1 MRARA
6 GLVAPERLDW
16 VAPVGAFLTL
26 AAVYV
31 GVTAGPA
38 AALLPL
44 VGLLAFAL
52 LVLAFLAVPHVAVAA
67 TIPFLITLPA
77 LRVLGAEG
85 LGPAKDVVTVAAFG
99 AALLLV
105 LQRRLTGRPTGL
117 DRAVA
122 LLVAALLA
130 LYVVNLGG
138 NLSGEGFHSGWFH
151 GIRLTAEPLM
161 LLLVGLLLENPRRTL
176 RWAAVSLL
184 ATCAA
189 VAAYGLLQ
197 QAIGIG
203 GLLELGYEWD
213 REVRDFD
220 GRLRSFGTLDDPF
233 KYAAILLF
241 GLAAVLLWVRR
252 GALAVALGFL
262 LGLGLLFSWVRTAAV
277 VAVVLLALALVSRR
291 RAAPAVFLLVAA
303 VGAAAAVGVLS
314 AGATESRT
322 VQAGPSVYLT
332 LNGRTDVWQ
341 LRLPGA
347 ASWAIG
353 RGVGE
358 VGTAADRARV
368 EVSDNARDA
377 LAAEAKQAVDSG
389 YFATVADVGALG
401 LLVRLALFAVLL
413 TAAYRAARRGDR
425 AGWLALG
432 ILAVLMLDAL
442 TRDTFTGYPVAY
454 VGMLVAGLSL
464 AAAREG

>member
-1 MRARA
+1 VRTHIELPARD
-6 GLVAPERLDW
+6 RLDW
-16 VAPVGAFLTL
+16 AAPVGVVLTL
-26 AAVYV
+26 GATYV
-31 GVTAGPA
+31 GVTSGSE

-52 LVLAFLAVPHVAVAA
+52 AVLLFLAVPHLAVAV
-67 TIPFLITLPA
+67 TIPFLVTLPA
-77 LRVLGAEG
+77 LRVFVADG
-85 LGPAKDVVTVAAFG
+85 LGPAKDVVTIAAFG

-105 LQRRLTGRPTGL
+105 LQRRLTGHPTGL
-117 DRAVA
+117 DRPLA
-122 LLVAALLA
+122 LLVASLLA
-130 LYVVNLGG
+130 LYLVNLGG
-138 NLSGEGFHSGWFH
+138 GFSGGGFDAGWLH
-151 GIRLTAEPLM
+151 GVRLTAEPLM
-161 LLLVGLLLENPRRTL
+161 LLLVGLLLEDPRRTL
-176 RWAAVSLL
+176 RWATASLL
-184 ATCAA
+184 ATCAV

-197 QAIGIG
+197 QWIGIG
-203 GLLELGYEWD
+203 GLLDLGYEWD

-241 GLAAVLLWVRR
+241 GLAAVLLWLRR
-252 GALAVALGFL
+252 SALAVALGFL

-303 VGAAAAVGVLS
+303 VGAAGVVGVLS
-314 AGATESRT
+314 AEATESRT
-322 VQAGPSVYLT
+322 VRAGPSVYLT

-341 LRLPGA
+341 LRLPSA
-347 ASWAIG
+347 TSWVIG

-368 EVSDNARDA
+368 EVSDNADDA
-377 LAAEAKQAVDSG
+377 LAAEGRQAVDSG

-401 LLVRLALFAVLL
+401 LVVRIGLFAVLL
-413 TAAYRAARRGDR
+413 TAAYRAARRSDR

-432 ILAVLMLDAL
+432 ILAVLVLDAL

-464 AAAREG
+464 AAAREE